1 MSRGAPALGIAL
13 VAGAIFLACVDIP
26 TGADDLLSFSIDP
39 LASPSVV
46 AGDSLR
52 DSTGVATPLSV
63 TAFNYSGQE
72 VKSIQARFRALDA
85 RVRVDSVAGWVVGDS
100 VSTTSSRVLVAVDG
114 FTGFITIPVV
124 LRPDTI
130 VGVNQSDSLFYSLT
144 DSAANVSDPIGV
156 RVLHGL
162 TTTDSAV
169 RSYRVTFD
177 LAAQQTP
184 ELARLVTDAGRPSSA
199 DTTDAT
205 GVATRRIRVDVSR
218 LRSLTDSVIVSAIVK
233 YRGEHVRGSPLRLV
247 LHLRPQ
253 R

>member
-1 MSRGAPALGIAL
+1 MSRAAKAIGVALAA
-13 VAGAIFLACVDIP
+13 VAIFLACVEIP

-46 AGDSLR
+46 VGDTLR
-52 DSTGVATPLSV
+52 DSAGTAAPLSV
-63 TAFNYSGQE
+63 RAFNYSGEE
-72 VKSIQARFRALDA
+72 VGNIQARFRGLDA
-85 RVRVDSVAGWVVGDS
+85 RITVDSVAGWVIGDTAS
-100 VSTTSSRVLVAVDG
+100 ATSSRVLATVDG

-130 VGVNQSDSLFYSLT
+130 LGSNANDTLSYSLT
-144 DSAANVSDPIGV
+144 DSTANVSDPMGV

-169 RSYRVTFD
+169 RSYRVTFE
-177 LAAQQTP
+177 LEAPQTP
-184 ELARLVTDAGRPSSA
+184 DLARLVNDAGRPSSA
-199 DTTDAT
+199 DTTDAS
-205 GVATRRIRVDVSR
+205 GLATRRIRVDVSR
-218 LRSLTDSVIVSAIVK
+218 LVSLTDSVVVSASVK

-253 R
+253 